1 MTMLPGL
8 EYALRAAVREHQR
21 AHTSRRMSKRLP
33 ASRGVGRLVPAAGVA
48 VAIIVAALALGLTR
62 SDRQQHPAPAGRADV
77 PVGAR
82 ELVSILGVL
91 RRPQTGRDAAVL
103 ASVRRVE
110 RLSRATL
117 ASPTGTRGAR
127 ARSRQELTVNTRDL
141 HDIVGSLTREVGAVR
156 GAGDVFLVVH
166 PHPISAGG
174 DTAELLFVLNSSRSP
189 VVFTNTAGETAAQ
202 IRQQIIHVGCFGP
215 VGQAS
220 VSTNI
225 GPDGV
230 ARMQL
235 TFSPRGAIASGNRP
249 LRHITAVVH
258 NNVLIET
265 VHNPMC
271 EIPDVTRLYAP
282 DGQPLLTARTSP

>member
-1 MTMLPGL
+1 M
-8 EYALRAAVREHQR
+8 
-21 AHTSRRMSKRLP
+21 
-33 ASRGVGRLVPAAGVA
+33 
-48 VAIIVAALALGLTR
+48 
-62 SDRQQHPAPAGRADV
+62 
-77 PVGAR
+77 
-82 ELVSILGVL
+82 LGVL

-117 ASPTGTRGAR
+117 ASPTATRGAR
-127 ARSRQELTVNTRDL
+127 ARARQELTVNTRDL

-156 GAGDVFLVVH
+156 SAGDVFLVVH

-174 DTAELLFVLNSSRSP
+174 DTAELLFVLNSSRYP
-189 VVFTNTAGETAAQ
+189 VVFANTAGETA
-202 IRQQIIHVGCFGP
+202 
-215 VGQAS
+215 
-220 VSTNI
+220 
-225 GPDGV
+225 
-230 ARMQL
+230 
-235 TFSPRGAIASGNRP
+235 
-249 LRHITAVVH
+249 AVVH